1 MKRKFS
7 CISASALLVTG
18 ILSASIVAP
27 AYARGGGQ
35 GQSQASG
42 GQTSS
47 VICSIGDISLGG
59 VSATACDGSNT
70 GNDTGDKG
78 TLLSKLNDDDLFSS
92 FVGTGVQWSLAGKSD
107 GTNPFAITTDD
118 GEISSGAW
126 GLGSTLSSNTFV
138 VSLKAGNGYSA
149 YLFKDYDFS
158 QGLTGIFNTIGVA
171 LDGGGN
177 AGKALSHASLFVSNI
192 GRNTPPPPTSVPE
205 PGTLLGLGLLAT
217 GMIKVR
223 RRRSI

>member
-1 MKRKFS
+1 MNSLKLTNNS
-7 CISASALLVTG
+7 LMD
-18 ILSASIVAP
+18 SIA
-27 AYARGGGQ
+27 
-35 GQSQASG
+35 
-42 GQTSS
+42 
-47 VICSIGDISLGG
+47 DISLGG
-59 VSATACDGSNT
+59 VSATACDGPNA
-70 GNDTGDKG
+70 GNDTGAVG
-78 TLLSKLNDDDLFSS
+78 TLLSKLNDDSLFSS

-107 GTNPFAITTDD
+107 DANPFAITADN
-118 GEISSGAW
+118 GSSSGAFNF
-126 GLGSTLSSNTFV
+126 GSALSSNTFV

-171 LDGGGN
+171 LDGSGN

-192 GRNTPPPPTSVPE
+192 KINTPPPRTYVPE
-205 PGTLLGLGLLAT
+205 PASLLGLGLLAT